1 MNSLLRGSAG
11 AASAMFMVG
20 TLAAVSSVIGGYPL
34 YGGQALRYAL
44 AAAIL
49 FVVAGARGRRLVVRL
64 TLRESLLLL
73 ALAATGLVLFNVC
86 VIEATRR
93 AGPALVGTIVG
104 AVPVVLAVV
113 GPLLTRSR
121 PSGRVL
127 AAAAVVVVG
136 ASVTTG
142 FGSGNLTGLVYA
154 VGALGCEACFSLL
167 AVPLLPRLGPLRV
180 SAYTEAAAVPLLLVI
195 GVIADGDGLF
205 RMPSLAE
212 AATLV
217 YLGTVVSAG
226 AFVLWYDALPRLGA
240 DRAGLFAGVIPVG
253 AIVTT
258 VLLGL
263 GAPTATEL
271 GGAAVVVSGLI
282 LGLASAARDH
292 GHSRSVP
299 SATGAVL
306 QPPAL
311 LGDTDCLQPV
321 PRPDLSDGRGQ
332 VVPHGSLGQVEA
344 GGDLRDRGPVG
355 RGGQNVTLAL
365 GQRVRVGSQG
375 GDRQRGVDDL
385 PAVQDVP
392 DGLGERLH
400 RSVLDH
406 EPGRAGLDR
415 PP

>member
-1 MNSLLRGSAG
+1 MNGLLRGSAG

-49 FVVAGARGRRLVVRL
+49 FVIAGARGQRLVVRL

-73 ALAATGLVLFNVC
+73 ALAATGLVLFNLC

-93 AGPALVGTIVG
+93 ASPALVGTVVG
-104 AVPVVLAVV
+104 IVPVVLAVV

-195 GVIADGDGLF
+195 G
-205 RMPSLAE
+205 S
-212 AATLV
+212 
-217 YLGTVVSAG
+217 S
-226 AFVLWYDALPRLGA
+226 
-240 DRAGLFAGVIPVG
+240 
-253 AIVTT
+253 
-258 VLLGL
+258 
-263 GAPTATEL
+263 PTAT
-271 GGAAVVVSGLI
+271 ACSACRPWRRRPRWSTWARSSAPAPSCSGTTRFP
-282 LGLASAARDH
+282 GSA
-292 GHSRSVP
+292 P
-299 SATGAVL
+299 T
-306 QPPAL
+306 
-311 LGDTDCLQPV
+311 
-321 PRPDLSDGRGQ
+321 GRGC
-332 VVPHGSLGQVEA
+332 S
-344 GGDLRDRGPVG
+344 
-355 RGGQNVTLAL
+355 
-365 GQRVRVGSQG
+365 
-375 GDRQRGVDDL
+375 
-385 PAVQDVP
+385 PA
-392 DGLGERLH
+392 
-400 RSVLDH
+400 
-406 EPGRAGLDR
+406 
-415 PP
+415 